1 MIMSRTPHRPEAR
14 RGVVYL
20 VGAGP
25 GDASLLTV
33 RAARLIA
40 AADVVFH
47 DALISDDVL
56 ALVPAAV
63 TRVAVGRR
71 KGRVVCEQEETL
83 AALVDWAR
91 RGAVVVRL
99 KGGDPL
105 VFGRAGEE
113 LDWLRAAGVEVEIV
127 PGVTAA
133 SAAAATLAVSLTR
146 RGAAASLAF
155 VSGHSE
161 SKTDAPG
168 VRLRELARIARS
180 VETLAVYMG
189 ATRAASI
196 ARALLRAGRSARDGV
211 AVVERASLAEER
223 VHRMT
228 LGDLARRADGDAF
241 AQPAILLIGPT
252 LSEHGAPR
260 AGARRTTHLRSP
272 ARRAR
277 THTRTGGI

>member
-1 MIMSRTPHRPEAR
+1 MIMSRTPHRAEAC

-25 GDASLLTV
+25 GDASLLTI
-33 RAARLIA
+33 RAARLLA
-40 AADVVFH
+40 AADVVFY
-47 DALISDDVL
+47 DALISDGVL
-56 ALVPAAV
+56 ALIPAGV
-63 TRVAVGRR
+63 TRIAVGRR
-71 KGRVVCEQEETL
+71 KGHVVCEQEETL

-113 LDWLRAAGVEVEIV
+113 MEWLRAARVEVEVV

-133 SAAAATLAVSLTR
+133 SAAAATLGVSLTQ
-146 RGAAASLAF
+146 RGASSSLAF

-161 SKTDAPG
+161 AKSERGG
-168 VRLRELARIARS
+168 VRLRDLLRVARS

-196 ARALLRAGRSARDGV
+196 GRTLLRAGRSASEGV
-211 AVVERASLAEER
+211 AVVERASLAGER

-228 LGDLARRADGDAF
+228 LGDLARRDDAVAF
-241 AQPAILLIGPT
+241 EQPALLLIGPT
-252 LSEHGAPR
+252 LNDKTAPP
-260 AGARRTTHLRSP
+260 ATARSVTQLRSST
-272 ARRAR
+272 RRERA
-277 THTRTGGI
+277 HISTGGI